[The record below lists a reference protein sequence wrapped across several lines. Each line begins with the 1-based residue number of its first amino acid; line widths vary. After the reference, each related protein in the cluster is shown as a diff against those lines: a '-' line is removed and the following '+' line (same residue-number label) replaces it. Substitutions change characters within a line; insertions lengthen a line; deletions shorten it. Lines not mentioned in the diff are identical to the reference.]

1 MTASDQRT
9 EPVYEID
16 LRDLASED
24 DGPMRVT
31 VPDVDEEPERRKPP
45 ALTDLEHPD
54 AAVRLEALSGLT
66 QSQRPDAIPS
76 VAVSAR
82 LRDPEPAVRRA
93 AVEALEATGD
103 ERGLLLL
110 LDVMEDPVED
120 LRRSAV
126 DALRRR
132 RSPDL
137 LALLRKELGVVSRAD
152 VAARALALLSEG
164 RLVGAERGTTERP
177 DPPHHASSKDLAS
190 LLEQLGHPLPER
202 RRIACERLGFLRA
215 RSAVAPLA
223 ERLADPERGT
233 RIKAADALA
242 QIGDEGALES
252 LERSHASEPDPGVAL
267 AIERAIAALST
278 RR

>member
-24 DGPMRVT
+24 DGPTRVT
-31 VPDVDEEPERRKPP
+31 VPDVDEEPERHKPA
-45 ALTDLEHPD
+45 ALADLEHPA

-66 QSQRPDAIPS
+66 QHPQAIPI
-76 VAVSAR
+76 VAVTAR

-164 RLVGAERGTTERP
+164 RLVGAERGTTERR

-202 RRIACERLGFLRA
+202 RRIACERLGFMRA

-242 QIGDEGALES
+242 QIGDDGALES

>member
-1 MTASDQRT
+1 MTTSDQRT
-9 EPVYEID
+9 EPVFEID
-16 LRDLASED
+16 LHDLASED
-24 DGPMRVT
+24 EGGAVVV
-31 VPDVDEEPERRKPP
+31 VPDLEQAAGRPERSSLP
-45 ALTDLEHPD
+45 DLEHPD
-54 AAVRLEALSGLT
+54 PAARLAALAELAR
-66 QSQRPDAIPS
+66 RPGPVPI
-76 VAVSAR
+76 VAVAGR

-103 ERGLLLL
+103 ERRLLLL

-137 LALLRKELGVVSRAD
+137 LALLRKELSVVSRAD

-164 RLVGAERGTTERP
+164 RPAGAERGTTERR
-177 DPPHHASSKDLAS
+177 DPPHHASSEDLAS

-202 RRIACERLGFLRA
+202 RRIACERLGFMRA

-242 QIGDEGALES
+242 QIGDDGALES